1 MLEYLGI
8 VALHKEIN
16 LVMGWEGRLKL
27 YWFHFLPKCT
37 TMFRIAEFFCDLR
50 VHVR

>member
-27 YWFHFLPKCT
+27 KCT